1 MFAKRP
7 KFIIKTMFARLKGS
21 RLASK
26 MASGVFWLSVGSVP
40 SRIAM
45 LITTCMVVRILGQ
58 YTYGEFTLVRSTVNA
73 FITVASF
80 GMGRT
85 STKYVSELLVTDRD
99 RVGRII
105 ALNYV
110 FTIFSSVAV
119 AIVFCIAAP
128 WMCDTLIEAPHLVL
142 QTRLSSLLLI
152 LTALV
157 GAQTG
162 VLTGFQ
168 SYKEI
173 AYSLSISGF
182 ASIPFF
188 WLGARFGGLT
198 GAILGASAAPL
209 FNCLCNSFYIHRRLR
224 RGRITCRYRE
234 CWREIGVLWNFCLP
248 ATLVSM
254 LMSFVTWGAS
264 VMLARQPN
272 GTSELGVFD
281 VARQVQTAVL
291 YFPVL
296 AANVVVPSLSE
307 LNALKDADR
316 YEKTVRCNVI
326 LNAIFTLTLALFL
339 IPFSK
344 MIMRT
349 FGDDFVSGAGT
360 LVILL
365 ILSVV
370 MSVSN
375 VYTSALTS
383 LGELWTKFWL
393 TVVWSVIVLGALLLN
408 GYWLPGAIGLAVAM
422 LCAYLVQ
429 TLGMK
434 ICIMLHMKRTDLSK
448 V

>member
-7 KFIIKTMFARLKGS
+7 KFIIKTMFARLNGS

-173 AYSLSISGF
+173 AYSQLSK
-182 ASIPFF
+182 
-188 WLGARFGGLT
+188 
-198 GAILGASAAPL
+198 
-209 FNCLCNSFYIHRRLR
+209 
-224 RGRITCRYRE
+224 E
-234 CWREIGVLWNFCLP
+234 
-248 ATLVSM
+248 
-254 LMSFVTWGAS
+254 
-264 VMLARQPN
+264 
-272 GTSELGVFD
+272 
-281 VARQVQTAVL
+281 
-291 YFPVL
+291 
-296 AANVVVPSLSE
+296 E
-307 LNALKDADR
+307 LN
-316 YEKTVRCNVI
+316 
-326 LNAIFTLTLALFL
+326 
-339 IPFSK
+339 
-344 MIMRT
+344 
-349 FGDDFVSGAGT
+349 G
-360 LVILL
+360 
-365 ILSVV
+365 
-370 MSVSN
+370 
-375 VYTSALTS
+375 
-383 LGELWTKFWL
+383 
-393 TVVWSVIVLGALLLN
+393 
-408 GYWLPGAIGLAVAM
+408 
-422 LCAYLVQ
+422 
-429 TLGMK
+429 
-434 ICIMLHMKRTDLSK
+434 
-448 V
+448 

>member
-1 MFAKRP
+1 
-7 KFIIKTMFARLKGS
+7 
-21 RLASK
+21 
-26 MASGVFWLSVGSVP
+26 
-40 SRIAM
+40 
-45 LITTCMVVRILGQ
+45 
-58 YTYGEFTLVRSTVNA
+58 
-73 FITVASF
+73 
-80 GMGRT
+80 
-85 STKYVSELLVTDRD
+85 
-99 RVGRII
+99 
-105 ALNYV
+105 
-110 FTIFSSVAV
+110 
-119 AIVFCIAAP
+119 
-128 WMCDTLIEAPHLVL
+128 
-142 QTRLSSLLLI
+142 
-152 LTALV
+152 
-157 GAQTG
+157 
-162 VLTGFQ
+162 
-168 SYKEI
+168 
-173 AYSLSISGF
+173 
-182 ASIPFF
+182 
-188 WLGARFGGLT
+188 
-198 GAILGASAAPL
+198 
-209 FNCLCNSFYIHRRLR
+209 
-224 RGRITCRYRE
+224 
-234 CWREIGVLWNFCLP
+234 
-248 ATLVSM
+248 
-254 LMSFVTWGAS
+254 
-264 VMLARQPN
+264 MLARQPN

-316 YEKTVRCNVI
+316 YEKTVRFNVI

-422 LCAYLVQ
+422 LCAYLVKWVAWGRPVCYNRGS
-429 TLGMK
+429 LGA
-434 ICIMLHMKRTDLSK
+434 LAAL
-448 V
+448 